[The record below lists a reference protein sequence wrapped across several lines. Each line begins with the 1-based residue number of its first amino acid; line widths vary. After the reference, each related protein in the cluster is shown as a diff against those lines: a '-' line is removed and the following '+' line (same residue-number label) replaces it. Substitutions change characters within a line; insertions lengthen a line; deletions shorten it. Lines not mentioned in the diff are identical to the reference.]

1 MKYDSSYVDFVYK
14 GEDLEKIFI
23 QEFVRFRKENNLT
36 QDVFAQFAGCKREKI
51 ARIECGEHSPSLLSL
66 LNILGSIGYTL
77 KIEKVHKKK
86 TIWFV
91 FFVCYYSTISETDP
105 APTVRPPSRIEN
117 LVPFSSATGAIR
129 STVMSTLSPGITIST
144 PSGNSITP
152 VTSVVLK

>member
-1 MKYDSSYVDFVYK
+1 MKYDASYVDFVYK

-66 LNILGSIGYTL
+66 LTILGSIGYTL

-86 TIWFV
+86 TI
-91 FFVCYYSTISETDP
+91 
-105 APTVRPPSRIEN
+105 
-117 LVPFSSATGAIR
+117 
-129 STVMSTLSPGITIST
+129 
-144 PSGNSITP
+144 
-152 VTSVVLK
+152 